1 MSEERDLQIARM
13 NALNRAV
20 DLLVAGK
27 GPEDLAVCKSMA
39 ADLVDWITSGAFAS
53 SSPTAVARKS
63 KRTSSKQSDDGETEE
78 QKKVLQEIARR
89 YRDGGLSEDDII
101 LTDLRKAIISRFGRL
116 PSKMSSVDIVVE
128 NIPPSAI
135 TKKEPEDES

>member
-39 ADLVDWITSGAFAS
+39 TDLVDWITSGAFAS

-63 KRTSSKQSDDGETEE
+63 KRTSPKQSDDGETEE
-78 QKKVLQEIARR
+78 QKKVLQEIVRR
-89 YRDGGLSEDDII
+89 YKEMYDIEDIS
-101 LTDLRKAIISRFGRL
+101 LKALKQEIISQFGRL

-128 NIPPSAI
+128 NILASAI
-135 TKKEPEDES
+135 TKEEQEDEA

>member
-63 KRTSSKQSDDGETEE
+63 KRTSPKQSDDGETEE
-78 QKKVLQEIARR
+78 QKKVLQEIVRR
-89 YRDGGLSEDDII
+89 YKELYDIKYVLLSPLKKE
-101 LTDLRKAIISRFGRL
+101 IISQFGRL

-128 NIPPSAI
+128 NIPVSAI
-135 TKKEPEDES
+135 TKEEREDEA